1 MTKRILTAAVLAVVL
16 GAVPASAQSTDLP
29 AIHWEVVPG
38 ALHWHGTEL
47 ALTTG
52 CQLVGRANWNPD
64 PLSGPRNSVINLHL
78 KIRPKGTL
86 PGNEFWGSRKG
97 GQPIG
102 SGQKCDLSKGL
113 DTVTW
118 VLTGLANAGRS
129 LTPAALAD
137 WRIIVRYHNPSRWP
151 PHHMIGL
158 ANGQLYEISD
168 SSFRDHINNY
178 AVSPA
183 AATEEWYER

>member
-29 AIHWEVVPG
+29 AIHWEVVP
-38 ALHWHGTEL
+38 
-47 ALTTG
+47 
-52 CQLVGRANWNPD
+52 
-64 PLSGPRNSVINLHL
+64 
-78 KIRPKGTL
+78 
-86 PGNEFWGSRKG
+86 
-97 GQPIG
+97 
-102 SGQKCDLSKGL
+102 
-113 DTVTW
+113 
-118 VLTGLANAGRS
+118 GLANAGRS